1 MQKKKIRIKKETYDR
16 LVKKGTFGE
25 TMDDILTK
33 MLDSIET
40 NNNKTTQ
47 MTKTIMHLRTTK
59 KTPSQSPPSS
69 SNRRI

>member
-40 NNNKTTQ
+40 NNKATQ

-59 KTPSQSPPSS
+59 KHQVSPPLFQ
-69 SNRRI
+69 

>member
-33 MLDSIET
+33 ILDSIET
-40 NNNKTTQ
+40 NNEATQ
-47 MTKTIMHLRTTK
+47 MTKSIMHLQTIK
-59 KTPSQSPPSS
+59 NIKTDSLSS
-69 SNRRI
+69 DKRRI

>member
-16 LVKKGTFGE
+16 LLKKGTFGE

-40 NNNKTTQ
+40 NNNKETQ

-59 KTPSQSPPSS
+59 KHQVSPPLFQ
-69 SNRRI
+69 